1 MPFLGSP
8 CQTLMEKKSRM
19 KRVYLAGKYS
29 DNNVL
34 DVLRNIGRGEY
45 YAGKLFMAGFA
56 PFCPWHDKDYVLRNF
71 DQEFTVPM
79 FYDYSMA
86 WLEVSDCVVVLSGY
100 ETSKGTLAEIKRA
113 EELGIPVH
121 YDIDLFLSEFARGK

>member
-1 MPFLGSP
+1 
-8 CQTLMEKKSRM
+8 M

-34 DVLRNIGRGEY
+34 DVLKNIGRGEH
-45 YAGKLFMAGFA
+45 YAAKLFMAGFA
-56 PFCPWHDKDYVLRNF
+56 PFCPWHDKDYVLRHF
-71 DQEFTVPM
+71 DKEFTVPM

-113 EELGIPVH
+113 EELGIPVF
-121 YDIDLFLSEFARGK
+121 YDIEKFIEEHTEKEVVESV